1 MKSEVVMPQMG
12 ESVAEG
18 TLTQWLKQPGD
29 RVERDEPL
37 FEMTTDKVDAEVPS
51 PVEGVLVE
59 IRVEPGQTV
68 EVNHVVAIIDT
79 EGEEGAVSE
88 TPVDSP
94 SDVQPAV
101 EATAP
106 AVPVSTLAGSPT
118 KRTNG
123 KSLDAAAAADASVE
137 ELRRTRSTPLVR
149 RIAEEHGIDNLSDIA
164 GTGISGRVTKED
176 ILGYIER
183 GEHQQAAVAQARGPA
198 RPQRDYQLPDIEI
211 GDRDRIET
219 MTPQRQAIA
228 RHMIASRATS
238 AHAQTVHEVD
248 FTNVAAARNA
258 LKADFAERGVRLTY
272 TAFLIKALAEALVAF
287 PMLNSSLEG
296 DDTVIYRGD
305 INIGMAVDV
314 GESLVVP
321 VIKNAD
327 ELSLLGCARAVVD
340 LAERTRAKRLKP
352 EEVKGG
358 TFTLTNPG
366 IFGSEY
372 GVPIINQPQVGI
384 LATGAIKKRV
394 VVDQATDGIMVRP
407 TSMWCMSFDHRVVD
421 GATADRFMLKLREII
436 ENWSV

>member
-1 MKSEVVMPQMG
+1 MQTEVVMPQMG

-18 TLTQWLKQPGD
+18 TLTQWLKSPGD

-51 PVEGVLVE
+51 PVEGVLLE

-68 EVNHVVAIIDT
+68 AVDHVVAIIET
-79 EGEEGAVSE
+79 ESDAASADAVLSAQK
-88 TPVDSP
+88 
-94 SDVQPAV
+94 DVELPEAEV
-101 EATAP
+101 GATAAAKP
-106 AVPVSTLAGSPT
+106 SSRSKAV
-118 KRTNG
+118 NG
-123 KSLDAAAAADASVE
+123 EPIGEARSDASVDQ
-137 ELRRTRSTPLVR
+137 LRRTRSTPLVR
-149 RIAEEHGIDNLSDIA
+149 RIASEHGIKDLSGIE
-164 GTGISGRVTKED
+164 GSGISGRVTRDD
-176 ILGYIER
+176 ILAYIEKGGDASGTSER
-183 GEHQQAAVAQARGPA
+183 VQTRSARGPD
-198 RPQRDYQLPDIEI
+198 RGRHELPPIEL

-219 MTPQRQAIA
+219 LSPQRQAIA
-228 RHMIASRATS
+228 RHMIASRSIS

-248 FTNVAAARNA
+248 FSAVTASRKA
-258 LKADFAERGVRLTY
+258 LKAEFADRGVRLTY
-272 TAFLIKALAEALVAF
+272 TAFLVKALADALVAF
-287 PMLNSSLEG
+287 PMVNASLEN

-314 GESLVVP
+314 GDSLVVP

-327 ELSLLGCARAVVD
+327 ELSLLGVARAVTD
-340 LAERTRAKRLKP
+340 LAERTRAKRLRP

-366 IFGSEY
+366 IFGSEF

-394 VVDQATDGIMVRP
+394 VVDQETDGILVKP
-407 TSMWCMSFDHRVVD
+407 TSIWCMSFDHRVVD

-436 ENWSV
+436 ENWTVS

>member
-18 TLTQWLKQPGD
+18 TLTQWLKKPGD

-51 PVEGVLVE
+51 PVEGVLLE

-79 EGEEGAVSE
+79 EGEEGDVAE
-88 TPVDSP
+88 APVEAASNT
-94 SDVQPAV
+94 QPAA
-101 EATAP
+101 EASGP

-123 KSLDAAAAADASVE
+123 ASLDAAAAADASVE

-149 RIAEEHGIDNLSDIA
+149 KIAEEHGIDNLSGIA

-176 ILGYIER
+176 ILGYIDR
-183 GEHQQAAVAQARGPA
+183 GDHKAGSQARGPS
-198 RPQRDYQLPDIEI
+198 RPQRDYQLPAIEI

-219 MTPQRQAIA
+219 MSPQRQAIA
-228 RHMIASRATS
+228 RHMVASRATS

-248 FTNVAAARNA
+248 FTAVAAARKA

-272 TAFLIKALAEALVAF
+272 TAFLVKALAEALVAF

-314 GESLVVP
+314 GDSLVVP

-340 LAERTRAKRLKP
+340 LAERTRNKRLKP

-394 VVDQATDGIMVRP
+394 VVDQETDGIMVRP

-421 GATADRFMLKLREII
+421 GATADRFMLKLREVI